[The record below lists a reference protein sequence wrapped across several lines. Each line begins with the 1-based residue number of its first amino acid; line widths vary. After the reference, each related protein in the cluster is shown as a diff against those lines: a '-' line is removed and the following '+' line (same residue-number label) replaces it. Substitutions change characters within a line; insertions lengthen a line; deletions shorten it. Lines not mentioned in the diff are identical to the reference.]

1 MEIVNFLVNFAPN
14 IIKMANRKVIFYKQY
29 FQTFFEGLD
38 EKTKKKVLQV
48 LAWIQSLDI
57 VPISLMKS
65 IEGVKGLYEI
75 RIEYSSNIY
84 RIFCCFDKGELVILF
99 NGFQK
104 KTQKTPPGEIER
116 AKRLMTEYFE
126 NKDK

>member
-1 MEIVNFLVNFAPN
+1 
-14 IIKMANRKVIFYKQY
+14 MANRKVIFYKQH
-29 FQTFFEGLD
+29 FQKFFCDLD
-38 EKTKKKVLQV
+38 DKTKKKILQV
-48 LAWIQSLDI
+48 LAWIQSLDFI
-57 VPISLMKS
+57 PISLMKS
-65 IEGVKGLYEI
+65 IEGMKGLYEI

-116 AKRLMTEYFE
+116 AKRLMKEYFE
-126 NKDK
+126 TKEDK